1 MYELL
6 WLLLPLAAAS
16 GWWAARF
23 SDRRSKTASRARL
36 NSVYGQGINY
46 LLNEEPDKATDV
58 LVKLVEVDPET
69 VELHLALGSLFR
81 RRGEVDRAI
90 RVHRNIIGRTRL
102 SATLRDQAK
111 LELGRDFLKA
121 GLFDRAEH
129 LLRELLREGV
139 YVLETSN
146 HLVGLY
152 QQEKEWRKAIE
163 VAEQVPENAGDDW
176 SNRIAHYYC
185 ELGELAL
192 EQRDYDDAIRLAQ
205 SALDTHADCVRAN
218 MLIGA
223 VCQHQGRFAAAI
235 EAYQAVTLQN
245 SSLAAEVSADIQLC
259 RAEIDGVNAGSD
271 DAPEVTGADVGARP
285 SGLSAAYRCDACGFA
300 GSKLFWQCP
309 GCQRWSSIKPISLS
323 HAESP

>member
-1 MYELL
+1 MYGLF

-16 GWWAARF
+16 GWWAARY
-23 SDRRSKTASRARL
+23 SDRRRKSASRARL
-36 NSVYGQGINY
+36 NSAYGQGINY

-90 RVHRNIIGRTRL
+90 RVHRNIIARTRL
-102 SATLRDQAK
+102 SDALRDQAK

-121 GLFDRAEH
+121 GLLDRAEH
-129 LLRELLREGV
+129 LLQELLQQRV
-139 YVLETSN
+139 YVLEASQ
-146 HLVGLY
+146 HLVELY

-163 VAEQVPENAGDDW
+163 VAEGVTEEAGEDW
-176 SNRIAHYYC
+176 QNRIAHYYC
-185 ELGELAL
+185 ELGDIAL
-192 EQRDYDDAIRLAQ
+192 EQRNYDDAVNLAER
-205 SALDTHADCVRAN
+205 ALETHPGCVRAN
-218 MLIGA
+218 VLIGT

-235 EAYQAVTLQN
+235 DAYQAVASQN
-245 SSLAAEVSADIQLC
+245 SSLAAEVLGDIQHC
-259 RAEIDGVNAGSD
+259 HYQIHGAQKSSD
-271 DAPEVTGADVGARP
+271 DVCDASTVLQVNGI
-285 SGLSAAYRCDACGFA
+285 SAGYRCDACGFS

-323 HAESP
+323 HAE